1 MKEENWFMKNESFA
15 YRWRLTGGII
25 LYAGLSLAVI
35 PVFTLIMGTQDNI
48 LLVSMSAMGN
58 ASGNMRFWV
67 ILWTIVFC
75 AYFAGFMG
83 YLLMLTRNTHSKIRG
98 FVYFAIA
105 VLIVGNIIPFLP
117 ETFPGFA
124 QLHNFCAQISSVS
137 LAVSLMLFALTLRNS
152 YTVLFKKT
160 LIFVLIIWAVLI
172 ALMSLF
178 GTRSITEMTGIILAS
193 VFLFVTLVRLH
204 KEDDF
209 DLIQSLKE
217 RDAQQAEEEAEK
229 LAKRAEAVKKEY
241 LKLEGEAR
249 RARIMA
255 DEAARLAKHTKNR

>member
-1 MKEENWFMKNESFA
+1 
-15 YRWRLTGGII
+15 
-25 LYAGLSLAVI
+25 
-35 PVFTLIMGTQDNI
+35 
-48 LLVSMSAMGN
+48 
-58 ASGNMRFWV
+58 
-67 ILWTIVFC
+67 
-75 AYFAGFMG
+75 
-83 YLLMLTRNTHSKIRG
+83 
-98 FVYFAIA
+98 
-105 VLIVGNIIPFLP
+105 
-117 ETFPGFA
+117 
-124 QLHNFCAQISSVS
+124 
-137 LAVSLMLFALTLRNS
+137 
-152 YTVLFKKT
+152 
-160 LIFVLIIWAVLI
+160 
-172 ALMSLF
+172 
-178 GTRSITEMTGIILAS
+178 MTGIILAS